1 MWTEGDRPL
10 AWSQTLH
17 HHVAQNRDKQ
27 ETAFNCEGNGCA
39 RLPEICIHTTRWN
52 LVLHTRLLR
61 LKTESLHY
69 KLECMV
75 VCMESQRMDV
85 LKDATETTSR
95 DICIFCLN
103 FDL

>member
-39 RLPEICIHTTRWN
+39 RLPEICIHTTRCN

-61 LKTESLHY
+61 LKTENWSVWWFVWRIRGWIY
-69 KLECMV
+69 
-75 VCMESQRMDV
+75 
-85 LKDATETTSR
+85 
-95 DICIFCLN
+95 
-103 FDL
+103 

>member
-1 MWTEGDRPL
+1 M
-10 AWSQTLH
+10 LH

-27 ETAFNCEGNGCA
+27 ETASNCEGNGCA
-39 RLPEICIHTTRWN
+39 RLPETCVHATRCN

-75 VCMESQRMDV
+75 VCVESQRTAL
-85 LKDATETTSR
+85 LKVAAETTSQ
-95 DICIFCLN
+95 DICI
-103 FDL
+103 DH